1 MTRKTDHAYIVGH
14 ILAAELCSESD
25 FVGLLEQ
32 SCFEL
37 DVAEGTAGLIAA
49 GRQTV
54 IVMGGSQLHGEK
66 VLLCRSAADHEGNVI
81 RRAGCGAE
89 ALHLLHE
96 ERDEGTRILD
106 TGLGLLIE
114 ITLVGRAAALG
125 HHKETV
131 FVTLGG
137 LYIYLGREVALGI
150 DLIVHVQRG
159 ILGVAEIL
167 LGVGLEDAE
176 GYGLLI
182 LETCPYLLSLLAVHD
197 CGAGILT
204 ERKLALRRNLGVAQ
218 ESQGHIF
225 VVGAGLRVAE
235 YRGHLL
241 VMRTAEQEAYVAE
254 GGVGHKGKSLRA
266 DLQDSFSLKF
276 AGRYEL
282 LGARNLVVLG
292 SVFAKLEH
300 WRVFEFCHFYMYMYW
315 FIFLFTGP
323 LVAALLRMTQHVNLL
338 LIL

>member
-1 MTRKTDHAYIVGH
+1 M
-14 ILAAELCSESD
+14 
-25 FVGLLEQ
+25 
-32 SCFEL
+32 
-37 DVAEGTAGLIAA
+37 
-49 GRQTV
+49 
-54 IVMGGSQLHGEK
+54 
-66 VLLCRSAADHEGNVI
+66 I
-81 RRAGCGAE
+81 RRAGSGAE

-96 ERDEGTRILD
+96 ERNEGTRILD

-114 ITLVGRAAALG
+114 VTLVGRAASLG
-125 HHKETV
+125 NHKETV

-150 DLIVHVQRG
+150 DLIVHIQRG

-182 LETCPYLLSLLAVHD
+182 LETCPDLLSLLAVHD
-197 CGAGILT
+197 CGAGVLT
-204 ERKLALRRNLGVAQ
+204 ERKLALCRNLGVAQ

-266 DLQDSFSLKF
+266 DLQDSFSLEF

-282 LGARNLVVLG
+282 LGARDLVVLG

-300 WRVFEFCHFYMYMYW
+300 WRVFELCCH
-315 FIFLFTGP
+315 
-323 LVAALLRMTQHVNLL
+323 NLL
-338 LIL
+338 IYN